1 MSTSIDTFY
10 FSLARIS
17 ALQILRASGIDR
29 ARPSVIDSFTD
40 ILVRYLLLLAT
51 SARDNAVLAGR
62 EGADVLDVRTAMGEY
77 GVLVTRCEAPRPP
90 SPLPLPGIE
99 GMDMQ
104 LEEEK
109 EEDEDD
115 EDLRVVEEFVEWCR
129 GPQAAEIRKV
139 AGMDEYTP
147 PNTAPS
153 TADPD
158 NPALQDP
165 GQTDW
170 LTGLVRKQIRAGAE
184 DRFRGSVLEKILQ
197 SMEPPD
203 GEVPAD
209 GVKNE
214 EVMEG
219 RIRELQVPEIPG
231 GMALVSEEG
240 MHLVREFS
248 WVP

>member
-1 MSTSIDTFY
+1 MSTSTDTFY

-51 SARDNAVLAGR
+51 SARDNAILAGR
-62 EGADVLDVRTAMGEY
+62 EGADVLDVRTAMGEC
-77 GVLVTRCEAPRPP
+77 GVLVARCEAPSRP
-90 SPLPLPGIE
+90 SPLPVPGIE
-99 GMDMQ
+99 GMD
-104 LEEEK
+104 LELED
-109 EEDEDD
+109 EEDEED

-139 AGMDEYTP
+139 AGMDEHTP

-158 NPALQDP
+158 NPAPQDP

-184 DRFRGSVLEKILQ
+184 DRFRGSVLEQILQ
-197 SMEPPD
+197 SMEPLE
-203 GEVPAD
+203 GEVPVD
-209 GVKNE
+209 SVKDE
-214 EVMEG
+214 EGREG
-219 RIRELQVPEIPG
+219 RIREPQVPEIPG

-240 MHLVREFS
+240 MKLVREFS